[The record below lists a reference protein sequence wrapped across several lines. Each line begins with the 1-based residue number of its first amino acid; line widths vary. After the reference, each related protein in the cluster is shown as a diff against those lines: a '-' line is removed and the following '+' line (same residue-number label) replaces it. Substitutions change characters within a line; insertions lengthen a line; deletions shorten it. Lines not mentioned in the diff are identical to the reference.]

1 MRWKLTPWPKT
12 FLSLR
17 DKIMAKDSPN
27 SVTVHIRNARRPD
40 MDAMVSLLGALFSM
54 EADFSIDKTLQ
65 RRGLKLML
73 DGCLKHRCIKV
84 AEVQGQVIGMCT
96 AQTLIS
102 TAEGGIVALVEDVVV
117 DSQYRGRGIGRK
129 LMESIEDWA
138 RSRGSTRM
146 QLLADR
152 TNFSALDF
160 YDKIGWRPT
169 QLICLRRKWT
179 SD

>member
-1 MRWKLTPWPKT
+1 MV
-12 FLSLR
+12 
-17 DKIMAKDSPN
+17 KDPPN
-27 SVTVHIRNARRPD
+27 SVIVHIRDALRSD
-40 MDAMVSLLGALFSM
+40 MDVMVNLLGELFSI
-54 EADFSIDKTLQ
+54 EADFSIDKARQ
-65 RRGLKLML
+65 RRGLNLML

-84 AEVQGQVIGMCT
+84 AEVEGQVIGMCT

-102 TAEGGIVALVEDVVV
+102 TAEGGIVGLVEDVVV
-117 DSQYRGRGIGRK
+117 DLQHRGQGIGRK
-129 LMESIEDWA
+129 LMESIEEWA
-138 RSRGSTRM
+138 RSRGATRL

-152 TNFSALDF
+152 TNFPALDF

>member
-1 MRWKLTPWPKT
+1 
-12 FLSLR
+12 
-17 DKIMAKDSPN
+17 MAKDPSNPAE
-27 SVTVHIRNARRPD
+27 VHIRNAQTSD
-40 MDAMVSLLGALFSM
+40 MDAMVGLLKALFSI
-54 EADFSIDKTLQ
+54 EADFSIDKARQ

-84 AEVQGQVIGMCT
+84 AEVKGQVIGMCT

-117 DSQYRGRGIGRK
+117 DLQFRGRGIGRK
-129 LMESIEDWA
+129 LMACIEDWA
-138 RSRGSTRM
+138 RSRGATRM

-160 YDKIGWRPT
+160 YDKIGWLPT
-169 QLICLRRKWT
+169 QLICLRRR
-179 SD
+179 

>member
-1 MRWKLTPWPKT
+1 
-12 FLSLR
+12 
-17 DKIMAKDSPN
+17 MAKDLPN
-27 SVTVHIRNARRPD
+27 PVTVRVRNAGRSD
-40 MDAMVSLLGALFSM
+40 IDVMVSLLGELFSV
-54 EADFSIDKTLQ
+54 EADFSIDKARQ
-65 RRGLKLML
+65 CRGLKLML

-84 AEVQGQVIGMCT
+84 AEVKGQVIGMCT

-102 TAEGGIVALVEDVVV
+102 TAEGGVVALVEDVVV
-117 DSQYRGRGIGRK
+117 DLQFRGQGIGRK

-138 RSRGSTRM
+138 RSRGATRM

-169 QLICLRRKWT
+169 QLICLRRCYKEKRQYRK
-179 SD
+179 

>member
-1 MRWKLTPWPKT
+1 
-12 FLSLR
+12 
-17 DKIMAKDSPN
+17 MAKDSPN
-27 SVTVHIRNARRPD
+27 SVTVHIRNARRTD
-40 MDAMVSLLGALFSM
+40 IDVMVSLLGELFSI
-54 EADFSIDKTLQ
+54 ETDFSIDKARQ

-84 AEVQGQVIGMCT
+84 AEVEGQVIGMCT

-102 TAEGGIVALVEDVVV
+102 TAEGGIVALVEDVVIAL
-117 DSQYRGRGIGRK
+117 QFRGQGIGRK

-138 RSRGSTRM
+138 RSRGAARI

-169 QLICLRRKWT
+169 QLICLRRR
-179 SD
+179 

>member
-1 MRWKLTPWPKT
+1 ME
-12 FLSLR
+12 
-17 DKIMAKDSPN
+17 KDPPN
-27 SVTVHIRNARRPD
+27 PAAVRIRNAQTSD
-40 MDAMVSLLGALFSM
+40 MDAMVGLLKALFSI
-54 EADFSIDKTLQ
+54 EADFTIDEPRQ

-84 AEVQGQVIGMCT
+84 AEAAGQVIGMCT

-117 DSQYRGRGIGRK
+117 DLQFRGKGIGCK
-129 LMESIEDWA
+129 LMEGIEDWA
-138 RSRGSTRM
+138 RSRGATRM

-169 QLICLRRKWT
+169 QLICLRHCYKEKRKHRK
-179 SD
+179 

>member
-1 MRWKLTPWPKT
+1 MA
-12 FLSLR
+12 R
-17 DKIMAKDSPN
+17 DPSHP
-27 SVTVHIRNARRPD
+27 VTVFIRNAKRSD
-40 MDAMVSLLGALFSM
+40 MDVMVDLLGELFSI
-54 EADFSIDKTLQ
+54 EADFTIDKARQ

-84 AEVQGQVIGMCT
+84 AEAEGQVIGMCT

-102 TAEGGIVALVEDVVV
+102 SAEGGIVALVEDVVV
-117 DSQYRGRGIGRK
+117 DHRFRGRGIGRK

-138 RSRGSTRM
+138 RSRGAMRM

-152 TNFSALDF
+152 ANFSALDF

-169 QLICLRRKWT
+169 QLICLRRR
-179 SD
+179 

>member
-1 MRWKLTPWPKT
+1 
-12 FLSLR
+12 
-17 DKIMAKDSPN
+17 
-27 SVTVHIRNARRPD
+27 
-40 MDAMVSLLGALFSM
+40 MVSLLGELFSI
-54 EADFSIDKTLQ
+54 ETDFSIDKARQ

-84 AEVQGQVIGMCT
+84 AEVEGQVIGMCT

-102 TAEGGIVALVEDVVV
+102 TAEGGIVALVEDVVIAL
-117 DSQYRGRGIGRK
+117 QFRGQGIGRK

-138 RSRGSTRM
+138 RSRGAARI

>member
-1 MRWKLTPWPKT
+1 
-12 FLSLR
+12 
-17 DKIMAKDSPN
+17 MAKDSPN
-27 SVTVHIRNARRPD
+27 SVTVHIRNARRTD
-40 MDAMVSLLGALFSM
+40 IDVMVSLLGELFSI
-54 EADFSIDKTLQ
+54 ETDFSIDKARQ

-84 AEVQGQVIGMCT
+84 AEVEGQVIGMCT

-102 TAEGGIVALVEDVVV
+102 TAEGGIVALVEDVVIAL
-117 DSQYRGRGIGRK
+117 QFRGQGIGRK

-138 RSRGSTRM
+138 RSRGAARI